1 MNNKNIFKYLIIIAI
16 VVLVI
21 VATVLIILNTKVKNP
36 NIQEDVGE
44 EDLPELEI
52 DESIEKIDQI
62 NTFSM
67 VEKIVNSNIDSN
79 TTFFATE
86 IYFQE
91 IDVVLAYRLYV
102 FGEIFDIGNQSY
114 QNVFFAIDF
123 DEESSNYK
131 ITQKKLDIEQSE
143 YEQIAKSGA
152 QKYLITDNYNGE
164 FLQED
169 ISDNLVVKRYFDYY
183 KMLMITN
190 PEKAYSLLDDEYKKI
205 KFENYNNFYTYI
217 NNKIAQI
224 KAMELF
230 GLNIHFPVTD
240 PTWIFFLVLIIIL
253 FAPMILGRLRI
264 PHIIG
269 MILAGV
275 LVGKYGFN
283 ILERDS
289 SFELFGKVG
298 LYYIMFL
305 AGLEMDM
312 DDFKKNKTK
321 GLVFGLFTFLIP
333 MALGIWSSMSL
344 LDYGLVTSILLA
356 SMYASHTLIA
366 YPIISRYGLS
376 RQRTVSITI
385 GGTAVTV
392 VLALMVLAVIGGMY
406 KGEDVGG
413 LFWAILLGKVLALFG
428 LIIFL
433 MPRISRWFFRTYED
447 AVMQFVFVLAMVFL
461 GGGLMELV
469 GMEGILGAFLAGLVL
484 NRFVPHVSPL
494 MNRLEFVGNALFIPY
509 FLIGVGMIIDVRCLF
524 TQGEALK
531 VAVVMTVVATFSKWL
546 AAWITQKIYGMQKV
560 ERSLIFGLSNAQ
572 AAATLAAVLIGHEII
587 MENGERLLNDDVL
600 NGTVV
605 MILFTCII
613 SSVAT
618 ERAARR
624 MVTQENLTGND
635 DKNNKEQERILI
647 PVANPD
653 TIEGLVGMALMMRH
667 PKQKEP
673 LVALSVINDNNASET
688 KELIGKRN
696 LERTAMVAAA
706 ADASV
711 KTVLRYDLNIAQGII
726 HTLKEYAVTDVVIGL
741 HRKTNLMDS
750 FFGTMTENL
759 LKGTHRQIMIAKL
772 LMPVN
777 TLRRIVVAVPEKA
790 EYEVG
795 FMKWV
800 VQLCRMGKLLGCRVH
815 FFATEDTLRHLRAVV
830 EKQEANTFTEFSVL
844 EEWDDLLLLTGQV
857 NFDHLFV
864 VVSARKGS
872 ISYQTSFERL
882 PSQVSK
888 YFADASLLI
897 IYPDQLGDPQEI
909 VSFSDPRGQSETRM
923 YDNVG
928 KWFYKWFKKGDERN

>member
-1 MNNKNIFKYLIIIAI
+1 
-16 VVLVI
+16 
-21 VATVLIILNTKVKNP
+21 
-36 NIQEDVGE
+36 
-44 EDLPELEI
+44 
-52 DESIEKIDQI
+52 
-62 NTFSM
+62 
-67 VEKIVNSNIDSN
+67 
-79 TTFFATE
+79 
-86 IYFQE
+86 
-91 IDVVLAYRLYV
+91 
-102 FGEIFDIGNQSY
+102 
-114 QNVFFAIDF
+114 
-123 DEESSNYK
+123 
-131 ITQKKLDIEQSE
+131 
-143 YEQIAKSGA
+143 
-152 QKYLITDNYNGE
+152 
-164 FLQED
+164 
-169 ISDNLVVKRYFDYY
+169 
-183 KMLMITN
+183 
-190 PEKAYSLLDDEYKKI
+190 
-205 KFENYNNFYTYI
+205 
-217 NNKIAQI
+217 
-224 KAMELF
+224 MELF
-230 GLNIHFPVTD
+230 DLNIHFPVTD

-275 LVGKYGFN
+275 AVGKYGFN

-312 DDFKKNKTK
+312 DDFKKNRTK
-321 GLVFGLFTFLIP
+321 GLVFGLITFLIP
-333 MALGIWSSMSL
+333 MGLGIWSSMSM
-344 LDYGLVTSILLA
+344 LDYGFLTAVLLA

-366 YPIISRYGLS
+366 YPVISRYGLS

-413 LFWAILLGKVLALFG
+413 MFWILLVAKVVLLFA

-433 MPRISRWFFRTYED
+433 MPRLSRWFFRKYED

-524 TQGEALK
+524 TEGEALK
-531 VAVVMTVVATFSKWL
+531 VAVVMTVVATLSKWL
-546 AAWITQKIYGMQKV
+546 AAWITQKIYGMKKV

-572 AAATLAAVLIGHEII
+572 AAATLAAVLIGHGII
-587 MENGERLLNDDVL
+587 MDNGERLLNDDVL

-618 ERAARR
+618 ERAARK
-624 MVTQENLTGND
+624 MVTQENLAE
-635 DKNNKEQERILI
+635 DKESGKEQERILI

-667 PKQKEP
+667 PKQKDP

-688 KELIGKRN
+688 KELLGKRN

-726 HTLKEYAVTDVVIGL
+726 HTQKEYSVTDIVIGL
-741 HRKTNLMDS
+741 HRKTSLMDT

-772 LMPVN
+772 LLPVN
-777 TLRRIVVAVPEKA
+777 TLRRIVVAVPDKA
-790 EYEVG
+790 EYEKG
-795 FMKWV
+795 FLKWV
-800 VQLCRMGKLLGCRVH
+800 TQLCRVGKQLGCRVH
-815 FFATEDTLRHLRAVV
+815 FFATEDTSKHLRAVT
-830 EKQEANTFTEFSVL
+830 KRQEADTYTEFSLL
-844 EEWDDLLLLTGQV
+844 EDWDDLLILTGQV

-864 VVSARKGS
+864 VVSSRKGS

-882 PSQVSK
+882 PSQVSR
-888 YFADASLLI
+888 YFANNSLLI
-897 IYPDQLGDPQEI
+897 VYPDQLGDDPQEI
-909 VSFSDPRGQSETRM
+909 LSFSDPRGQSETRV

-928 KWFYKWFKKGDERN
+928 KWVYKWFKKGDERN

>member
-1 MNNKNIFKYLIIIAI
+1 
-16 VVLVI
+16 
-21 VATVLIILNTKVKNP
+21 
-36 NIQEDVGE
+36 
-44 EDLPELEI
+44 
-52 DESIEKIDQI
+52 
-62 NTFSM
+62 
-67 VEKIVNSNIDSN
+67 
-79 TTFFATE
+79 
-86 IYFQE
+86 
-91 IDVVLAYRLYV
+91 
-102 FGEIFDIGNQSY
+102 
-114 QNVFFAIDF
+114 
-123 DEESSNYK
+123 
-131 ITQKKLDIEQSE
+131 
-143 YEQIAKSGA
+143 
-152 QKYLITDNYNGE
+152 
-164 FLQED
+164 
-169 ISDNLVVKRYFDYY
+169 
-183 KMLMITN
+183 
-190 PEKAYSLLDDEYKKI
+190 
-205 KFENYNNFYTYI
+205 
-217 NNKIAQI
+217 
-224 KAMELF
+224 MELF
-230 GLNIHFPVTD
+230 DLNIHFPVTD

-275 LVGKYGFN
+275 VVGKYGFN

-312 DDFKKNKTK
+312 DDFKKNRTK
-321 GLVFGLFTFLIP
+321 GLVFGMFTFLIP
-333 MALGIWSSMSL
+333 MGLGIWSSMSML
-344 LDYGLVTSILLA
+344 NYGFLTSVLLA

-413 LFWAILLGKVLALFG
+413 LFWVLLVAKVVLLFG

-447 AVMQFVFVLAMVFL
+447 AVMQFIFVLAMVFL

-524 TQGEALK
+524 TEGEALK

-546 AAWITQKIYGMQKV
+546 AAWITQKIYGMKKV
-560 ERSLIFGLSNAQ
+560 EGSLIFGLSNAQ
-572 AAATLAAVLIGHEII
+572 AAATLAAVLIGHGII

-613 SSVAT
+613 SSVVT
-618 ERAARR
+618 ERAARK
-624 MVTQENLTGND
+624 MVTQENLMEGSEG
-635 DKNNKEQERILI
+635 KEQERILI
-647 PVANPD
+647 PVANPE

-667 PKQKEP
+667 PKQKES
-673 LVALSVINDNNASET
+673 LVALSVINDNNTSET

-696 LERTAMVAAA
+696 LERTAMIAAA

-726 HTLKEYAVTDVVIGL
+726 HTQKEYAVTDIVIDL

-759 LKGTHRQIMIAKL
+759 LKGTNRQIMIAKL

-777 TLRRIVVAVPEKA
+777 TLRRIVVAVPDKA
-790 EYEVG
+790 EYEKG
-795 FMKWV
+795 FLKWMT
-800 VQLCRMGKLLGCRVH
+800 QLCRMGKQLGCRVH
-815 FFATEDTLRHLRAVV
+815 FFATEDTLKHLRALT
-830 EKQEANTFTEFSVL
+830 EKQEANTFTEFSLL

-857 NFDHLFV
+857 NYDHLFV
-864 VVSARKGS
+864 VVSSRKGS

-882 PSQVSK
+882 PSQISK
-888 YFADASLLI
+888 YFANNSLLI
-897 IYPDQLGDPQEI
+897 VYPDQLGDDPQEI
-909 VSFSDPRGQSETRM
+909 VSFSDPRGQSETRV

>member
-1 MNNKNIFKYLIIIAI
+1 
-16 VVLVI
+16 
-21 VATVLIILNTKVKNP
+21 
-36 NIQEDVGE
+36 
-44 EDLPELEI
+44 
-52 DESIEKIDQI
+52 
-62 NTFSM
+62 
-67 VEKIVNSNIDSN
+67 
-79 TTFFATE
+79 
-86 IYFQE
+86 
-91 IDVVLAYRLYV
+91 
-102 FGEIFDIGNQSY
+102 
-114 QNVFFAIDF
+114 
-123 DEESSNYK
+123 
-131 ITQKKLDIEQSE
+131 
-143 YEQIAKSGA
+143 
-152 QKYLITDNYNGE
+152 
-164 FLQED
+164 
-169 ISDNLVVKRYFDYY
+169 
-183 KMLMITN
+183 
-190 PEKAYSLLDDEYKKI
+190 
-205 KFENYNNFYTYI
+205 
-217 NNKIAQI
+217 
-224 KAMELF
+224 MELF
-230 GLNIHFPVTD
+230 DLNIHFPVTD

-275 LVGKYGFN
+275 VVGKYGFN

-312 DDFKKNKTK
+312 DDFKKNRTK
-321 GLVFGLFTFLIP
+321 GLVFGMFTFLIP
-333 MALGIWSSMSL
+333 MGLGIWSSMSML
-344 LDYGLVTSILLA
+344 GYGFLTSVLLA

-406 KGEDVGG
+406 KGEEVGG
-413 LFWAILLGKVLALFG
+413 LFWVLLVARVVLLFG

-433 MPRISRWFFRTYED
+433 MPRISRWFFRTYDD

-524 TQGEALK
+524 TEGEALK

-546 AAWITQKIYGMQKV
+546 AAWITQKIYGMNKV
-560 ERSLIFGLSNAQ
+560 EGSLIFGLSNAQ
-572 AAATLAAVLIGHEII
+572 AAATLAAVLIGHGII
-587 MENGERLLNDDVL
+587 MENGERLLSDDVL

-613 SSVAT
+613 SSVVT
-618 ERAARR
+618 ERAARK
-624 MVTQENLTGND
+624 MVTQENLTEGGEG
-635 DKNNKEQERILI
+635 KELERILI
-647 PVANPD
+647 PVANPE

-667 PKQKEP
+667 PRQKES
-673 LVALSVINDNNASET
+673 LVALSVINDNNTSET

-696 LERTAMVAAA
+696 LERTAMIAAA

-726 HTLKEYAVTDVVIGL
+726 HTQKEYAVTDVVIGL

-750 FFGTMTENL
+750 FFGNLTESL
-759 LKGTHRQIMIAKL
+759 LKGTNRQIMITKL

-777 TLRRIVVAVPEKA
+777 TLRRIVVAVPDKA
-790 EYEVG
+790 EYEMG
-795 FMKWV
+795 LLKWV
-800 VQLCRMGKLLGCRVH
+800 TQLCRMGKQLGCRVH
-815 FFATEDTLRHLRAVV
+815 FFATEDTLKHLRVV
-830 EKQEANTFTEFSVL
+830 TEKQEANTFTEISVL

-857 NFDHLFV
+857 SYDHLFV
-864 VVSARKGS
+864 VVSSRKGS

-882 PSQVSK
+882 PAQISK
-888 YFADASLLI
+888 YFANNSLLI
-897 IYPDQLGDPQEI
+897 VYPDQLGDDPQEI
-909 VSFSDPRGQSETRM
+909 VSFSDPRGQSETRV

>member
-1 MNNKNIFKYLIIIAI
+1 MKL
-16 VVLVI
+16 
-21 VATVLIILNTKVKNP
+21 
-36 NIQEDVGE
+36 
-44 EDLPELEI
+44 
-52 DESIEKIDQI
+52 
-62 NTFSM
+62 
-67 VEKIVNSNIDSN
+67 
-79 TTFFATE
+79 
-86 IYFQE
+86 
-91 IDVVLAYRLYV
+91 
-102 FGEIFDIGNQSY
+102 FD
-114 QNVFFAIDF
+114 
-123 DEESSNYK
+123 
-131 ITQKKLDIEQSE
+131 
-143 YEQIAKSGA
+143 
-152 QKYLITDNYNGE
+152 
-164 FLQED
+164 
-169 ISDNLVVKRYFDYY
+169 
-183 KMLMITN
+183 
-190 PEKAYSLLDDEYKKI
+190 
-205 KFENYNNFYTYI
+205 
-217 NNKIAQI
+217 
-224 KAMELF
+224 
-230 GLNIHFPVTD
+230 LNIHFPVTD

-275 LVGKYGFN
+275 VVGKYGFN

-312 DDFKKNKTK
+312 DDFKKNRTK
-321 GLVFGLFTFLIP
+321 GLVFGMFTFLIP
-333 MALGIWSSMSL
+333 MGLGIWSSMSML
-344 LDYGLVTSILLA
+344 NYGFLTSVLLA

-413 LFWAILLGKVLALFG
+413 LFWVLLVAKVVLLFG

-447 AVMQFVFVLAMVFL
+447 AVMQFIFVLAMVFL

-524 TQGEALK
+524 TEGEALK

-546 AAWITQKIYGMQKV
+546 AAWITQKIYGMKKV
-560 ERSLIFGLSNAQ
+560 EGSLIFGLSNAQ
-572 AAATLAAVLIGHEII
+572 AAATLAAVLIGHGII

-613 SSVAT
+613 SSVVT
-618 ERAARR
+618 ERAARK
-624 MVTQENLTGND
+624 MVTQENLMEGSEG
-635 DKNNKEQERILI
+635 KEQERILI
-647 PVANPD
+647 PVANLE

-667 PKQKEP
+667 PKQKES
-673 LVALSVINDNNASET
+673 LVALSVINDNNTSET

-696 LERTAMVAAA
+696 LERTAMIAAA

-726 HTLKEYAVTDVVIGL
+726 HTQKEYAVTDIVIGL

-759 LKGTHRQIMIAKL
+759 LKGTNRQIMIAKL

-777 TLRRIVVAVPEKA
+777 TLRRIVVAVPDKA
-790 EYEVG
+790 EYEKG
-795 FMKWV
+795 FLKWMT
-800 VQLCRMGKLLGCRVH
+800 QLCRMGKQLGCRVH
-815 FFATEDTLRHLRAVV
+815 FFATEDTLKHLRALT
-830 EKQEANTFTEFSVL
+830 EKQEANTFTEFSLL

-857 NFDHLFV
+857 NYDHLFV
-864 VVSARKGS
+864 VVSSRKGS

-882 PSQVSK
+882 PSQISK
-888 YFADASLLI
+888 YFANNSLLI
-897 IYPDQLGDPQEI
+897 VYPDQLGDDPQEI
-909 VSFSDPRGQSETRM
+909 VSFSDPRGQSETRV

>member
-1 MNNKNIFKYLIIIAI
+1 
-16 VVLVI
+16 
-21 VATVLIILNTKVKNP
+21 
-36 NIQEDVGE
+36 
-44 EDLPELEI
+44 
-52 DESIEKIDQI
+52 
-62 NTFSM
+62 
-67 VEKIVNSNIDSN
+67 
-79 TTFFATE
+79 
-86 IYFQE
+86 
-91 IDVVLAYRLYV
+91 
-102 FGEIFDIGNQSY
+102 
-114 QNVFFAIDF
+114 
-123 DEESSNYK
+123 
-131 ITQKKLDIEQSE
+131 
-143 YEQIAKSGA
+143 
-152 QKYLITDNYNGE
+152 
-164 FLQED
+164 
-169 ISDNLVVKRYFDYY
+169 
-183 KMLMITN
+183 
-190 PEKAYSLLDDEYKKI
+190 
-205 KFENYNNFYTYI
+205 
-217 NNKIAQI
+217 
-224 KAMELF
+224 MELF
-230 GLNIHFPVTD
+230 DLNIHFPVTD

-253 FAPMILGRLRI
+253 IAPMILGRLRI

-275 LVGKYGFN
+275 VVGKYGFN

-312 DDFKKNKTK
+312 DDFKKNRTK
-321 GLVFGLFTFLIP
+321 GLVFGMFTFLIP
-333 MALGIWSSMSL
+333 MGLGIWSSMSML
-344 LDYGLVTSILLA
+344 NYGFLTSVLLA

-406 KGEDVGG
+406 KGEDVSG
-413 LFWAILLGKVLALFG
+413 LFWVLLVAKVVLLFG

-447 AVMQFVFVLAMVFL
+447 AVMQFIFVLAMVFL

-524 TQGEALK
+524 TEGEALK

-546 AAWITQKIYGMQKV
+546 AAWITQKIYGMKKV
-560 ERSLIFGLSNAQ
+560 EGSLIFGLSNAQ
-572 AAATLAAVLIGHEII
+572 AAATLAAVLIGHGII

-613 SSVAT
+613 SSVVT
-618 ERAARR
+618 ERAARK
-624 MVTQENLTGND
+624 MVTQENLMEGSEG
-635 DKNNKEQERILI
+635 KEQERILI
-647 PVANPD
+647 PVANPE

-667 PKQKEP
+667 PKQKES
-673 LVALSVINDNNASET
+673 LVALSVINDNNTSET

-696 LERTAMVAAA
+696 LERTAMIAAA

-726 HTLKEYAVTDVVIGL
+726 HTQKEYAVTDIVIGL

-759 LKGTHRQIMIAKL
+759 LKGTNRQIMIAKL

-777 TLRRIVVAVPEKA
+777 TLRRIVVAVPDKA
-790 EYEVG
+790 EYEKG
-795 FMKWV
+795 FLKWMT
-800 VQLCRMGKLLGCRVH
+800 QLCRMGKQLGCRVH
-815 FFATEDTLRHLRAVV
+815 FFATEDTLKHLRALT
-830 EKQEANTFTEFSVL
+830 EKQEANTFTEFSLL

-857 NFDHLFV
+857 NYDHLFV
-864 VVSARKGS
+864 VVSSRKGS

-882 PSQVSK
+882 PSQISK
-888 YFADASLLI
+888 YFANNSLLI
-897 IYPDQLGDPQEI
+897 VYPDQLGDDPQEI
-909 VSFSDPRGQSETRM
+909 VLFSDPRG
-923 YDNVG
+923 
-928 KWFYKWFKKGDERN
+928 

>member
-1 MNNKNIFKYLIIIAI
+1 
-16 VVLVI
+16 
-21 VATVLIILNTKVKNP
+21 
-36 NIQEDVGE
+36 
-44 EDLPELEI
+44 
-52 DESIEKIDQI
+52 
-62 NTFSM
+62 
-67 VEKIVNSNIDSN
+67 
-79 TTFFATE
+79 
-86 IYFQE
+86 
-91 IDVVLAYRLYV
+91 
-102 FGEIFDIGNQSY
+102 
-114 QNVFFAIDF
+114 
-123 DEESSNYK
+123 
-131 ITQKKLDIEQSE
+131 
-143 YEQIAKSGA
+143 
-152 QKYLITDNYNGE
+152 
-164 FLQED
+164 
-169 ISDNLVVKRYFDYY
+169 
-183 KMLMITN
+183 
-190 PEKAYSLLDDEYKKI
+190 
-205 KFENYNNFYTYI
+205 
-217 NNKIAQI
+217 
-224 KAMELF
+224 MELF
-230 GLNIHFPVTD
+230 DLNIHFPVTD

-275 LVGKYGFN
+275 VVGKYGFN

-312 DDFKKNKTK
+312 DDFKKNRTK
-321 GLVFGLFTFLIP
+321 GLVFGMFTFLIP
-333 MALGIWSSMSL
+333 MGLGIWSSMSML
-344 LDYGLVTSILLA
+344 NYGFLTSVLLA

-413 LFWAILLGKVLALFG
+413 LFWVLLVAKVVLLFG

-447 AVMQFVFVLAMVFL
+447 AVMQFIFVLAMVFL

-524 TQGEALK
+524 TEGEALK

-546 AAWITQKIYGMQKV
+546 AAWITQKIYGMKKV
-560 ERSLIFGLSNAQ
+560 EGSLIFGLSNAQ
-572 AAATLAAVLIGHEII
+572 AAATLAAVLIGHGII

-613 SSVAT
+613 SSVVT
-618 ERAARR
+618 ERAARK
-624 MVTQENLTGND
+624 MVTQENLMEGSEG
-635 DKNNKEQERILI
+635 KEQERILI
-647 PVANPD
+647 PVANPE

-667 PKQKEP
+667 PKQKES
-673 LVALSVINDNNASET
+673 LVALSVINDNNTSET

-696 LERTAMVAAA
+696 LERTAMIAAA

-726 HTLKEYAVTDVVIGL
+726 HTQKEYAVTDIVIGL

-759 LKGTHRQIMIAKL
+759 LKGTNRQIMIAKL

-777 TLRRIVVAVPEKA
+777 TLRRIVVAVPDKA
-790 EYEVG
+790 EYEKG
-795 FMKWV
+795 FLKWMT
-800 VQLCRMGKLLGCRVH
+800 QLCRMGKQLGCRVH
-815 FFATEDTLRHLRAVV
+815 FFATEDTLKHLRALT
-830 EKQEANTFTEFSVL
+830 EKQEANTFTEFSLL

-857 NFDHLFV
+857 NYDHLFV
-864 VVSARKGS
+864 VVSSRKGS
-872 ISYQTSFERL
+872 ISYQPSFERL
-882 PSQVSK
+882 PSQISK
-888 YFADASLLI
+888 YFANNSLLI
-897 IYPDQLGDPQEI
+897 VYPDQLGDDPQEI
-909 VSFSDPRGQSETRM
+909 VSFSDPRGQSETRV

>member
-1 MNNKNIFKYLIIIAI
+1 
-16 VVLVI
+16 
-21 VATVLIILNTKVKNP
+21 
-36 NIQEDVGE
+36 
-44 EDLPELEI
+44 
-52 DESIEKIDQI
+52 
-62 NTFSM
+62 
-67 VEKIVNSNIDSN
+67 
-79 TTFFATE
+79 
-86 IYFQE
+86 
-91 IDVVLAYRLYV
+91 
-102 FGEIFDIGNQSY
+102 
-114 QNVFFAIDF
+114 
-123 DEESSNYK
+123 
-131 ITQKKLDIEQSE
+131 
-143 YEQIAKSGA
+143 
-152 QKYLITDNYNGE
+152 
-164 FLQED
+164 
-169 ISDNLVVKRYFDYY
+169 
-183 KMLMITN
+183 
-190 PEKAYSLLDDEYKKI
+190 
-205 KFENYNNFYTYI
+205 
-217 NNKIAQI
+217 
-224 KAMELF
+224 MELF
-230 GLNIHFPVTD
+230 DLNIHFPVTD

-275 LVGKYGFN
+275 VVGKYGFN

-312 DDFKKNKTK
+312 DDFKKNRTK
-321 GLVFGLFTFLIP
+321 GLVFGMFTFLIP
-333 MALGIWSSMSL
+333 MGLGIWSSMSML
-344 LDYGLVTSILLA
+344 NYGFLTSVLLA

-413 LFWAILLGKVLALFG
+413 LFWVLLVAKVVLLCG

-447 AVMQFVFVLAMVFL
+447 AVMQFIFVLAMVFL

-524 TQGEALK
+524 TEGEALK

-546 AAWITQKIYGMQKV
+546 AAWITQKIYGMKKV
-560 ERSLIFGLSNAQ
+560 EGSLIFGLSNAQ
-572 AAATLAAVLIGHEII
+572 AAATLAAVLIGHGII

-613 SSVAT
+613 SSVVT
-618 ERAARR
+618 ERAARK
-624 MVTQENLTGND
+624 MVTQENLMEGSEG
-635 DKNNKEQERILI
+635 KEQERILI
-647 PVANPD
+647 PVANPE

-667 PKQKEP
+667 PKQKES
-673 LVALSVINDNNASET
+673 LVALSVINDNNTSET

-696 LERTAMVAAA
+696 LERTAMIAAA

-726 HTLKEYAVTDVVIGL
+726 HTQKEYAVTDIVIGL

-759 LKGTHRQIMIAKL
+759 LKGTNRQIMIAKL

-777 TLRRIVVAVPEKA
+777 TLRRIVVAVPDKA
-790 EYEVG
+790 EYEKG
-795 FMKWV
+795 FLKWMT
-800 VQLCRMGKLLGCRVH
+800 QLCRMGKQLGCRVH
-815 FFATEDTLRHLRAVV
+815 FFATEDTLKHLRALT
-830 EKQEANTFTEFSVL
+830 EKQEANTFTEFSLL

-857 NFDHLFV
+857 NYDHLFV
-864 VVSARKGS
+864 VVSSRKGS

-882 PSQVSK
+882 PSQISK
-888 YFADASLLI
+888 YFANNSLLI
-897 IYPDQLGDPQEI
+897 VYPDQLGDDPQEI
-909 VSFSDPRGQSETRM
+909 VSFSDPRGQSETRV

>member
-1 MNNKNIFKYLIIIAI
+1 
-16 VVLVI
+16 
-21 VATVLIILNTKVKNP
+21 
-36 NIQEDVGE
+36 
-44 EDLPELEI
+44 
-52 DESIEKIDQI
+52 
-62 NTFSM
+62 
-67 VEKIVNSNIDSN
+67 
-79 TTFFATE
+79 
-86 IYFQE
+86 
-91 IDVVLAYRLYV
+91 
-102 FGEIFDIGNQSY
+102 
-114 QNVFFAIDF
+114 
-123 DEESSNYK
+123 
-131 ITQKKLDIEQSE
+131 
-143 YEQIAKSGA
+143 
-152 QKYLITDNYNGE
+152 
-164 FLQED
+164 
-169 ISDNLVVKRYFDYY
+169 
-183 KMLMITN
+183 
-190 PEKAYSLLDDEYKKI
+190 
-205 KFENYNNFYTYI
+205 
-217 NNKIAQI
+217 
-224 KAMELF
+224 MELF
-230 GLNIHFPVTD
+230 DLNIHFPVTD
-240 PTWIFFLVLIIIL
+240 PTWIFFLVLI
-253 FAPMILGRLRI
+253 MILGRLRI

-275 LVGKYGFN
+275 VVGKYGFN

-312 DDFKKNKTK
+312 DDFKKNRTK
-321 GLVFGLFTFLIP
+321 GLVFGMFTFLIP
-333 MALGIWSSMSL
+333 MGLGIWSSMSML
-344 LDYGLVTSILLA
+344 NYGFLTSVLLA

-406 KGEDVGG
+406 KGEDLGG
-413 LFWAILLGKVLALFG
+413 LLVAKVVLLFG

-447 AVMQFVFVLAMVFL
+447 AVMQFIFVLAMVFL

-524 TQGEALK
+524 TEGEALK

-546 AAWITQKIYGMQKV
+546 AAWITQKIYGMKKV
-560 ERSLIFGLSNAQ
+560 EGSLIFGLSNAQ
-572 AAATLAAVLIGHEII
+572 AAATLAAVLIGHGII

-613 SSVAT
+613 SSVVT
-618 ERAARR
+618 ERAARK
-624 MVTQENLTGND
+624 MVTQENLMEGSEG
-635 DKNNKEQERILI
+635 KEQERILI
-647 PVANPD
+647 PVANPE

-667 PKQKEP
+667 PKQKES
-673 LVALSVINDNNASET
+673 LVALSVINDNNTSET

-696 LERTAMVAAA
+696 LERTAMIAAA

-726 HTLKEYAVTDVVIGL
+726 HTQKEYAVTDIVIGL

-759 LKGTHRQIMIAKL
+759 LKGTNRQIMIAKL

-777 TLRRIVVAVPEKA
+777 TLRRIVVAVPDKA
-790 EYEVG
+790 EYEKG
-795 FMKWV
+795 FLKWMT
-800 VQLCRMGKLLGCRVH
+800 QLCRMGKQLGCRVH
-815 FFATEDTLRHLRAVV
+815 FFATEDTLKHLRALT
-830 EKQEANTFTEFSVL
+830 EKQEANTFTEFSLL

-857 NFDHLFV
+857 NYDHLFV
-864 VVSARKGS
+864 VVSSRKGS

-882 PSQVSK
+882 PSQISK
-888 YFADASLLI
+888 YFANNSLLI
-897 IYPDQLGDPQEI
+897 VYPDQLGDDPQEI
-909 VSFSDPRGQSETRM
+909 VSFSDPRGQSETRV

>member
-1 MNNKNIFKYLIIIAI
+1 
-16 VVLVI
+16 
-21 VATVLIILNTKVKNP
+21 
-36 NIQEDVGE
+36 
-44 EDLPELEI
+44 
-52 DESIEKIDQI
+52 
-62 NTFSM
+62 
-67 VEKIVNSNIDSN
+67 
-79 TTFFATE
+79 
-86 IYFQE
+86 
-91 IDVVLAYRLYV
+91 
-102 FGEIFDIGNQSY
+102 
-114 QNVFFAIDF
+114 
-123 DEESSNYK
+123 
-131 ITQKKLDIEQSE
+131 
-143 YEQIAKSGA
+143 
-152 QKYLITDNYNGE
+152 
-164 FLQED
+164 
-169 ISDNLVVKRYFDYY
+169 
-183 KMLMITN
+183 
-190 PEKAYSLLDDEYKKI
+190 
-205 KFENYNNFYTYI
+205 
-217 NNKIAQI
+217 
-224 KAMELF
+224 MELF
-230 GLNIHFPVTD
+230 DLNIHFPVTD

-275 LVGKYGFN
+275 VVGKYGFN

-312 DDFKKNKTK
+312 DDFKKNRTK
-321 GLVFGLFTFLIP
+321 GLVFGMFTFLIP
-333 MALGIWSSMSL
+333 MGLGIWSSMSML
-344 LDYGLVTSILLA
+344 NYGFLTSVLLA

-413 LFWAILLGKVLALFG
+413 LFWVLLVAKVVLLFG

-433 MPRISRWFFRTYED
+433 MPRISRWFFRIYED
-447 AVMQFVFVLAMVFL
+447 AVMQFIFVLAMVFL

-524 TQGEALK
+524 TEGEALK

-546 AAWITQKIYGMQKV
+546 AAWITQKIYGMKKV
-560 ERSLIFGLSNAQ
+560 EGSLIFGLSNAQ
-572 AAATLAAVLIGHEII
+572 AAATLAAVLIGHGII

-613 SSVAT
+613 SSVVT
-618 ERAARR
+618 ERAARK
-624 MVTQENLTGND
+624 MVTQENLMEGSEG
-635 DKNNKEQERILI
+635 KEQERILI
-647 PVANPD
+647 PVANPE

-667 PKQKEP
+667 PKQKES
-673 LVALSVINDNNASET
+673 LVALSVINDNNTSET

-696 LERTAMVAAA
+696 LERTAMIAAA

-726 HTLKEYAVTDVVIGL
+726 HTQKEYAVTDIVIGL

-759 LKGTHRQIMIAKL
+759 LKGTNRQIMIAKL

-777 TLRRIVVAVPEKA
+777 TLRRIVVAVPDKA
-790 EYEVG
+790 EYEKG
-795 FMKWV
+795 FLKWMT
-800 VQLCRMGKLLGCRVH
+800 QLCRMGKQLGCRVH
-815 FFATEDTLRHLRAVV
+815 FFATEDTLKHLRALT
-830 EKQEANTFTEFSVL
+830 EKQEANTFTEFSLL

-857 NFDHLFV
+857 NYDHLFV
-864 VVSARKGS
+864 VVSSRKGS

-882 PSQVSK
+882 PSQISK
-888 YFADASLLI
+888 YFANNSLLI
-897 IYPDQLGDPQEI
+897 VYPDQLGDDPQEI
-909 VSFSDPRGQSETRM
+909 VSFSDPRGQSETRV

>member
-1 MNNKNIFKYLIIIAI
+1 
-16 VVLVI
+16 
-21 VATVLIILNTKVKNP
+21 
-36 NIQEDVGE
+36 
-44 EDLPELEI
+44 
-52 DESIEKIDQI
+52 
-62 NTFSM
+62 
-67 VEKIVNSNIDSN
+67 
-79 TTFFATE
+79 
-86 IYFQE
+86 
-91 IDVVLAYRLYV
+91 
-102 FGEIFDIGNQSY
+102 
-114 QNVFFAIDF
+114 
-123 DEESSNYK
+123 
-131 ITQKKLDIEQSE
+131 
-143 YEQIAKSGA
+143 
-152 QKYLITDNYNGE
+152 
-164 FLQED
+164 
-169 ISDNLVVKRYFDYY
+169 
-183 KMLMITN
+183 
-190 PEKAYSLLDDEYKKI
+190 
-205 KFENYNNFYTYI
+205 
-217 NNKIAQI
+217 
-224 KAMELF
+224 MELF
-230 GLNIHFPVTD
+230 DLNIHFPVTD

-275 LVGKYGFN
+275 VVGKYGFN

-312 DDFKKNKTK
+312 DDFKKNRTK
-321 GLVFGLFTFLIP
+321 GLVFGMFTFLIP
-333 MALGIWSSMSL
+333 MGLGIWSSMSML
-344 LDYGLVTSILLA
+344 NYGFLTSVLLA

-413 LFWAILLGKVLALFG
+413 LFWVLLVAKVVLLFG

-447 AVMQFVFVLAMVFL
+447 AVMQFIFVLAMVFL

-524 TQGEALK
+524 TEGEALK

-546 AAWITQKIYGMQKV
+546 AAWITQKIYGMKKV
-560 ERSLIFGLSNAQ
+560 EGSLIFGLSNAQ
-572 AAATLAAVLIGHEII
+572 AAATLAAVLIGHGII

-613 SSVAT
+613 SSVVT
-618 ERAARR
+618 ERAARK
-624 MVTQENLTGND
+624 MVTQENLMEGSEG
-635 DKNNKEQERILI
+635 KEQERILI
-647 PVANPD
+647 PVANPE
-653 TIEGLVGMALMMRH
+653 TIEGLVGSALMMRH
-667 PKQKEP
+667 PKQKES
-673 LVALSVINDNNASET
+673 LVALSVINDNNTSET

-696 LERTAMVAAA
+696 LERTAMIAAA

-726 HTLKEYAVTDVVIGL
+726 HTQKEYAVTDIVIGL

-759 LKGTHRQIMIAKL
+759 LKGTNRQIMIAKL

-777 TLRRIVVAVPEKA
+777 TLRRIVVAVPDKA
-790 EYEVG
+790 EYEKG
-795 FMKWV
+795 FLKWMT
-800 VQLCRMGKLLGCRVH
+800 QLCRMGKQLGCRVH
-815 FFATEDTLRHLRAVV
+815 FFATEDTLKHLRALT
-830 EKQEANTFTEFSVL
+830 EKQEANTFTEFSLL

-857 NFDHLFV
+857 NYDHLFV
-864 VVSARKGS
+864 VVSSRKGS

-882 PSQVSK
+882 PSQISK
-888 YFADASLLI
+888 YFANNSLLI
-897 IYPDQLGDPQEI
+897 VYPDQLGDDPQEI
-909 VSFSDPRGQSETRM
+909 VSFSDPRGQSETRV

>member
-1 MNNKNIFKYLIIIAI
+1 
-16 VVLVI
+16 
-21 VATVLIILNTKVKNP
+21 
-36 NIQEDVGE
+36 
-44 EDLPELEI
+44 
-52 DESIEKIDQI
+52 
-62 NTFSM
+62 
-67 VEKIVNSNIDSN
+67 
-79 TTFFATE
+79 
-86 IYFQE
+86 
-91 IDVVLAYRLYV
+91 
-102 FGEIFDIGNQSY
+102 
-114 QNVFFAIDF
+114 
-123 DEESSNYK
+123 
-131 ITQKKLDIEQSE
+131 
-143 YEQIAKSGA
+143 
-152 QKYLITDNYNGE
+152 
-164 FLQED
+164 
-169 ISDNLVVKRYFDYY
+169 
-183 KMLMITN
+183 
-190 PEKAYSLLDDEYKKI
+190 
-205 KFENYNNFYTYI
+205 
-217 NNKIAQI
+217 
-224 KAMELF
+224 MELF
-230 GLNIHFPVTD
+230 DLNIHFPVTD

-275 LVGKYGFN
+275 VVGKYGFN

-312 DDFKKNKTK
+312 DDFKKNRTK
-321 GLVFGLFTFLIP
+321 GLIFGMFTFLIP
-333 MALGIWSSMSL
+333 MGLGIWSSMSM
-344 LDYGLVTSILLA
+344 LDYGFLTSVLLA

-413 LFWAILLGKVLALFG
+413 LFWVLLVAKVVLLFG

-447 AVMQFVFVLAMVFL
+447 AVMQFIFVLAMVFL

-524 TQGEALK
+524 TEGEALK

-546 AAWITQKIYGMQKV
+546 AAWITQKIYGMKKV
-560 ERSLIFGLSNAQ
+560 EGSLIFGLSNAQ
-572 AAATLAAVLIGHEII
+572 AAATLAAVLIGHGII

-613 SSVAT
+613 SSVVT
-618 ERAARR
+618 ERPARK
-624 MVTQENLTGND
+624 MVTQENLMEGSEG
-635 DKNNKEQERILI
+635 KEQERILI
-647 PVANPD
+647 PVANPE

-667 PKQKEP
+667 PKQKES
-673 LVALSVINDNNASET
+673 LVALSVINDNNTSET

-696 LERTAMVAAA
+696 LERTAMIAAA

-726 HTLKEYAVTDVVIGL
+726 HTQKEYAVTDIVIGL

-759 LKGTHRQIMIAKL
+759 LKGTNRQIMIAKL

-777 TLRRIVVAVPEKA
+777 TLRRIVVAVPDKA
-790 EYEVG
+790 EYEKG
-795 FMKWV
+795 FLKWMT
-800 VQLCRMGKLLGCRVH
+800 QLCRMGKQLGCRVH
-815 FFATEDTLRHLRAVV
+815 FFATEDTLKHLRALT
-830 EKQEANTFTEFSVL
+830 EKQEANTFTEFSLL

-857 NFDHLFV
+857 NYDHLFV
-864 VVSARKGS
+864 VVSSRKGS

-882 PSQVSK
+882 PSQISK
-888 YFADASLLI
+888 YFANNSLLI
-897 IYPDQLGDPQEI
+897 VYPDQLGDDPQEI
-909 VSFSDPRGQSETRM
+909 VSFSDPRGQSETRV

>member
-1 MNNKNIFKYLIIIAI
+1 
-16 VVLVI
+16 
-21 VATVLIILNTKVKNP
+21 
-36 NIQEDVGE
+36 
-44 EDLPELEI
+44 
-52 DESIEKIDQI
+52 
-62 NTFSM
+62 
-67 VEKIVNSNIDSN
+67 
-79 TTFFATE
+79 
-86 IYFQE
+86 
-91 IDVVLAYRLYV
+91 
-102 FGEIFDIGNQSY
+102 
-114 QNVFFAIDF
+114 
-123 DEESSNYK
+123 
-131 ITQKKLDIEQSE
+131 
-143 YEQIAKSGA
+143 
-152 QKYLITDNYNGE
+152 
-164 FLQED
+164 
-169 ISDNLVVKRYFDYY
+169 
-183 KMLMITN
+183 
-190 PEKAYSLLDDEYKKI
+190 
-205 KFENYNNFYTYI
+205 
-217 NNKIAQI
+217 
-224 KAMELF
+224 MELF
-230 GLNIHFPVTD
+230 DLNIHFPVTD

-275 LVGKYGFN
+275 VVGKYGFN

-312 DDFKKNKTK
+312 DDFKKNRTK
-321 GLVFGLFTFLIP
+321 GLIFGMFTFLIP
-333 MALGIWSSMSL
+333 MGLGIWSSMSM
-344 LDYGLVTSILLA
+344 LDYGFLTSVLLA

-413 LFWAILLGKVLALFG
+413 LFWVLLVAKVVLLFG

-447 AVMQFVFVLAMVFL
+447 AVMQFIFVLAMVFL

-524 TQGEALK
+524 TEGEALK

-546 AAWITQKIYGMQKV
+546 AAWITQKIYGMKKV
-560 ERSLIFGLSNAQ
+560 EGSLIFGLSNAQ
-572 AAATLAAVLIGHEII
+572 AAATLAAVLIGHGII

-613 SSVAT
+613 SSVVT
-618 ERAARR
+618 ERAARK
-624 MVTQENLTGND
+624 MVTQENLMEGSEG
-635 DKNNKEQERILI
+635 KEQERILI
-647 PVANPD
+647 PVANPE

-667 PKQKEP
+667 PKQKES
-673 LVALSVINDNNASET
+673 LVALSVINDNNTSET

-696 LERTAMVAAA
+696 LERTAMIAAA

-726 HTLKEYAVTDVVIGL
+726 HTQKEYAVTDIVIGL
-741 HRKTNLMDS
+741 HRKTNLTDS

-759 LKGTHRQIMIAKL
+759 LKGTNRQIMIAKL

-777 TLRRIVVAVPEKA
+777 TLRRIVVAVPDKA
-790 EYEVG
+790 EYEKG
-795 FMKWV
+795 FLKWMT
-800 VQLCRMGKLLGCRVH
+800 QLCRMGKQLGCRVH
-815 FFATEDTLRHLRAVV
+815 FFATEDTLKHLRALT
-830 EKQEANTFTEFSVL
+830 EKQEANTFTEFSLL

-857 NFDHLFV
+857 NYDHLFV
-864 VVSARKGS
+864 VVSSRKGS

-882 PSQVSK
+882 PSQISK
-888 YFADASLLI
+888 YFANNSLLI
-897 IYPDQLGDPQEI
+897 VYPDQLGDDPQEI
-909 VSFSDPRGQSETRM
+909 VSFSDPRGQSETRV

>member
-1 MNNKNIFKYLIIIAI
+1 
-16 VVLVI
+16 
-21 VATVLIILNTKVKNP
+21 
-36 NIQEDVGE
+36 
-44 EDLPELEI
+44 
-52 DESIEKIDQI
+52 
-62 NTFSM
+62 
-67 VEKIVNSNIDSN
+67 
-79 TTFFATE
+79 
-86 IYFQE
+86 
-91 IDVVLAYRLYV
+91 
-102 FGEIFDIGNQSY
+102 
-114 QNVFFAIDF
+114 
-123 DEESSNYK
+123 
-131 ITQKKLDIEQSE
+131 
-143 YEQIAKSGA
+143 
-152 QKYLITDNYNGE
+152 
-164 FLQED
+164 
-169 ISDNLVVKRYFDYY
+169 
-183 KMLMITN
+183 
-190 PEKAYSLLDDEYKKI
+190 
-205 KFENYNNFYTYI
+205 
-217 NNKIAQI
+217 
-224 KAMELF
+224 MELF
-230 GLNIHFPVTD
+230 DLNIHFPVTD
-240 PTWIFFLVLIIIL
+240 PTWIFFLVLLIIL

-275 LVGKYGFN
+275 VVGKYGFN

-312 DDFKKNKTK
+312 DDFKKNRTK
-321 GLVFGLFTFLIP
+321 SLVFGLFTFLIP
-333 MALGIWSSMSL
+333 MGLGIWSSMSM
-344 LDYGLVTSILLA
+344 LDYGFLTSVLLA

-376 RQRTVSITI
+376 RQRTISITI
-385 GGTAVTV
+385 GGTAITV
-392 VLALMVLAVIGGMY
+392 VLALMVLAVIGGLY
-406 KGEDVGG
+406 KGEDIGG
-413 LFWAILLGKVLALFG
+413 LFWVLLVAKVVLLFG
-428 LIIFL
+428 LIIFF
-433 MPRISRWFFRTYED
+433 MPRISRWFFRKYED
-447 AVMQFVFVLAMVFL
+447 AVMQFIFVLAMVFL

-524 TQGEALK
+524 TEGEALK
-531 VAVVMTVVATFSKWL
+531 VAAVMTVVATFSKWL
-546 AAWITQKIYGMQKV
+546 AAWITQRIYGMKKV

-572 AAATLAAVLIGHEII
+572 AAATLAAVLIGHGII

-613 SSVAT
+613 SSVVT
-618 ERAARR
+618 ERAARK
-624 MVTQENLTGND
+624 MVTQEKLIEGND
-635 DKNNKEQERILI
+635 AKEQERILI

-653 TIEGLVGMALMMRH
+653 TIEGLIGMALMMRH
-667 PKQKEP
+667 PKEKES
-673 LVALSVINDNNASET
+673 LVALSVINDNNTSET

-696 LERTAMVAAA
+696 LERTAMIAAA

-726 HTLKEYAVTDVVIGL
+726 HTQKEYAVTDVVIGL

-759 LKGTHRQIMIAKL
+759 LKGTNRQIMIAKL

-777 TLRRIVVAVPEKA
+777 TLRRIVVAVPDKA
-790 EYEVG
+790 EYEMG
-795 FMKWV
+795 FLKWMT
-800 VQLCRMGKLLGCRVH
+800 QLCRMGKQLGCRVH
-815 FFATEDTLRHLRAVV
+815 FFATEGTLKHLRAVT
-830 EKQEANTFTEFSVL
+830 EKQEANTFTEFSLL

-857 NFDHLFV
+857 NYDHLFV
-864 VVSARKGS
+864 VVSSRKGS

-882 PSQVSK
+882 PSQISK
-888 YFADASLLI
+888 YFANSSLLI
-897 IYPDQLGDPQEI
+897 VYPDQLGDDPQEI
-909 VSFSDPRGQSETRM
+909 VSFSDPRGQSEIRV

>member
-1 MNNKNIFKYLIIIAI
+1 MKL
-16 VVLVI
+16 
-21 VATVLIILNTKVKNP
+21 
-36 NIQEDVGE
+36 
-44 EDLPELEI
+44 
-52 DESIEKIDQI
+52 
-62 NTFSM
+62 
-67 VEKIVNSNIDSN
+67 
-79 TTFFATE
+79 
-86 IYFQE
+86 
-91 IDVVLAYRLYV
+91 
-102 FGEIFDIGNQSY
+102 FD
-114 QNVFFAIDF
+114 
-123 DEESSNYK
+123 
-131 ITQKKLDIEQSE
+131 
-143 YEQIAKSGA
+143 
-152 QKYLITDNYNGE
+152 
-164 FLQED
+164 
-169 ISDNLVVKRYFDYY
+169 
-183 KMLMITN
+183 
-190 PEKAYSLLDDEYKKI
+190 
-205 KFENYNNFYTYI
+205 
-217 NNKIAQI
+217 
-224 KAMELF
+224 
-230 GLNIHFPVTD
+230 LNIHFPVTD

-275 LVGKYGFN
+275 VVGKYGFN

-312 DDFKKNKTK
+312 DDFKKNRTK
-321 GLVFGLFTFLIP
+321 GLVFGMFTFLIP
-333 MALGIWSSMSL
+333 MGLGIWSSMSML
-344 LDYGLVTSILLA
+344 NYGFLTSVLLA

-413 LFWAILLGKVLALFG
+413 LFWVLLVAKVVLLFG

-447 AVMQFVFVLAMVFL
+447 AVMQFIFVLAMVFL

-524 TQGEALK
+524 TEGEALK

-546 AAWITQKIYGMQKV
+546 AAWITQKIYGMKKV
-560 ERSLIFGLSNAQ
+560 EGSLIFGLSNAQ
-572 AAATLAAVLIGHEII
+572 AAATLAAVLIGHGII

-613 SSVAT
+613 SSVVT
-618 ERAARR
+618 ERAARK
-624 MVTQENLTGND
+624 MVTQENLMEGSEG
-635 DKNNKEQERILI
+635 KEQERILI
-647 PVANPD
+647 PVANPE

-667 PKQKEP
+667 PKQKES
-673 LVALSVINDNNASET
+673 LVALSVINDNNTSET

-696 LERTAMVAAA
+696 LERTAMIAAA

-726 HTLKEYAVTDVVIGL
+726 HTQKEYAVTDIVIGL

-759 LKGTHRQIMIAKL
+759 LKGTNRQIMIAKL

-777 TLRRIVVAVPEKA
+777 TLRRIVVAVPDKA
-790 EYEVG
+790 EYEKG
-795 FMKWV
+795 FLKWMT
-800 VQLCRMGKLLGCRVH
+800 QLCRMGKQLGCRVH
-815 FFATEDTLRHLRAVV
+815 FFATEDTLKHLRALT
-830 EKQEANTFTEFSVL
+830 EKQEANTFTEFSLL
-844 EEWDDLLLLTGQV
+844 EELDDLLLLTGQV
-857 NFDHLFV
+857 NYDHLFV
-864 VVSARKGS
+864 VVSSRKGS

-882 PSQVSK
+882 PSQISK
-888 YFADASLLI
+888 YFANNSLLI
-897 IYPDQLGDPQEI
+897 VYPDQLGDDPQEI
-909 VSFSDPRGQSETRM
+909 VSFSDPRGQSETRV

>member
-1 MNNKNIFKYLIIIAI
+1 
-16 VVLVI
+16 
-21 VATVLIILNTKVKNP
+21 
-36 NIQEDVGE
+36 
-44 EDLPELEI
+44 
-52 DESIEKIDQI
+52 
-62 NTFSM
+62 
-67 VEKIVNSNIDSN
+67 
-79 TTFFATE
+79 
-86 IYFQE
+86 
-91 IDVVLAYRLYV
+91 
-102 FGEIFDIGNQSY
+102 
-114 QNVFFAIDF
+114 
-123 DEESSNYK
+123 
-131 ITQKKLDIEQSE
+131 
-143 YEQIAKSGA
+143 
-152 QKYLITDNYNGE
+152 
-164 FLQED
+164 
-169 ISDNLVVKRYFDYY
+169 
-183 KMLMITN
+183 
-190 PEKAYSLLDDEYKKI
+190 
-205 KFENYNNFYTYI
+205 
-217 NNKIAQI
+217 
-224 KAMELF
+224 MELF
-230 GLNIHFPVTD
+230 DLNIHFPVTD

-275 LVGKYGFN
+275 VVGKYGFN

-298 LYYIMFL
+298 LYYIMFW

-312 DDFKKNKTK
+312 DDFKKNRTK
-321 GLVFGLFTFLIP
+321 GLIFGMFTFLIP
-333 MALGIWSSMSL
+333 MGLGIWSSMSM
-344 LDYGLVTSILLA
+344 LDYGFLTSVLLA

-413 LFWAILLGKVLALFG
+413 LFWVLLVAKVVLLFG

-447 AVMQFVFVLAMVFL
+447 AVMQFIFVLAMVFL

-524 TQGEALK
+524 TEGEALK

-546 AAWITQKIYGMQKV
+546 AAWITQKIYGMKKV
-560 ERSLIFGLSNAQ
+560 EGSLIFGLSNAQ
-572 AAATLAAVLIGHEII
+572 AAATLAAVLIGHGII

-613 SSVAT
+613 SSVVT
-618 ERAARR
+618 ERAARK
-624 MVTQENLTGND
+624 MVTQENLMEGSEG
-635 DKNNKEQERILI
+635 KEQERILI
-647 PVANPD
+647 PVANPE

-667 PKQKEP
+667 PKQKES
-673 LVALSVINDNNASET
+673 LVALSVINDNNTSET

-696 LERTAMVAAA
+696 LERTAMIAAA

-726 HTLKEYAVTDVVIGL
+726 HTQKEYAVTDIVIGL

-759 LKGTHRQIMIAKL
+759 LKGTNRQIMIAKL

-777 TLRRIVVAVPEKA
+777 TLRRIVVAVPDKA
-790 EYEVG
+790 EYEKG
-795 FMKWV
+795 FLKWMT
-800 VQLCRMGKLLGCRVH
+800 QLCRMGKQLGCRVH
-815 FFATEDTLRHLRAVV
+815 FFATEDTLKHLRALT
-830 EKQEANTFTEFSVL
+830 EKQEANTFTEFSLL

-857 NFDHLFV
+857 NYDHLFV
-864 VVSARKGS
+864 VVSSRKGS

-882 PSQVSK
+882 PSQISK
-888 YFADASLLI
+888 YFANNSLLI
-897 IYPDQLGDPQEI
+897 VYPDQLGDDPQEI
-909 VSFSDPRGQSETRM
+909 VSFSDPRGQSETRV

>member
-1 MNNKNIFKYLIIIAI
+1 
-16 VVLVI
+16 
-21 VATVLIILNTKVKNP
+21 
-36 NIQEDVGE
+36 
-44 EDLPELEI
+44 
-52 DESIEKIDQI
+52 
-62 NTFSM
+62 
-67 VEKIVNSNIDSN
+67 
-79 TTFFATE
+79 
-86 IYFQE
+86 
-91 IDVVLAYRLYV
+91 
-102 FGEIFDIGNQSY
+102 
-114 QNVFFAIDF
+114 
-123 DEESSNYK
+123 
-131 ITQKKLDIEQSE
+131 
-143 YEQIAKSGA
+143 
-152 QKYLITDNYNGE
+152 
-164 FLQED
+164 
-169 ISDNLVVKRYFDYY
+169 
-183 KMLMITN
+183 
-190 PEKAYSLLDDEYKKI
+190 
-205 KFENYNNFYTYI
+205 
-217 NNKIAQI
+217 
-224 KAMELF
+224 MELF
-230 GLNIHFPVTD
+230 DLNMHLPVTD

-275 LVGKYGFN
+275 VVGKYGFN

-312 DDFKKNKTK
+312 DDFKKNRTK

-333 MALGIWSSMSL
+333 MGLGIWSSMSML
-344 LDYGLVTSILLA
+344 HYGFLTSVLLA

-392 VLALMVLAVIGGMY
+392 VLALMVLAVVGGMY
-406 KGEDVGG
+406 KGGGVNG
-413 LFWAILLGKVLALFG
+413 LFWVLLVAKVLLLFG
-428 LIIFL
+428 LIIFF
-433 MPRISRWFFRTYED
+433 MPRISRWFFRKYED

-494 MNRLEFVGNALFIPY
+494 MNRIEFVGNALFIPY

-524 TQGEALK
+524 TEGEALK
-531 VAVVMTVVATFSKWL
+531 VAVVMTVVATLSKWL
-546 AAWITQKIYGMQKV
+546 AAWITQKIYGMKKV
-560 ERSLIFGLSNAQ
+560 ERSLMFGLSNAQ
-572 AAATLAAVLIGHEII
+572 AAATLAAVLIGHGII
-587 MENGERLLNDDVL
+587 MTNGERLLNDDVL

-618 ERAARR
+618 ERAARK
-624 MVTQENLTGND
+624 MVTQENLVEENEAG
-635 DKNNKEQERILI
+635 KGKEPERILI

-653 TIEGLVGMALMMRH
+653 TIEGLIGMALMMKH

-696 LERTAMVAAA
+696 LERTAMVAAS

-726 HTLKEYAVTDVVIGL
+726 HTQKEYSVTDIVIGL

-777 TLRRIVVAVPEKA
+777 TLRRIVVAVPDKA
-790 EYEVG
+790 EYEKG
-795 FMKWV
+795 FLKWV
-800 VQLCRMGKLLGCRVH
+800 TQLCRVGKQLGCRVH
-815 FFATEDTLRHLRAVV
+815 FFATEDTSKHLRAVT
-830 EKQEANTFTEFSVL
+830 ERQEANTYTEFSLL

-864 VVSARKGS
+864 VVSSRKGS

-882 PSQVSK
+882 PAQISR
-888 YFADASLLI
+888 YFANTSLLI
-897 IYPDQLGDPQEI
+897 VYPDQLGDDPQEI
-909 VSFSDPRGQSETRM
+909 LSFSDPRGQSETRI

-928 KWFYKWFKKGDERN
+928 KWVYKWFKKGDERN

>member
-1 MNNKNIFKYLIIIAI
+1 
-16 VVLVI
+16 
-21 VATVLIILNTKVKNP
+21 
-36 NIQEDVGE
+36 
-44 EDLPELEI
+44 
-52 DESIEKIDQI
+52 
-62 NTFSM
+62 
-67 VEKIVNSNIDSN
+67 
-79 TTFFATE
+79 
-86 IYFQE
+86 
-91 IDVVLAYRLYV
+91 
-102 FGEIFDIGNQSY
+102 
-114 QNVFFAIDF
+114 
-123 DEESSNYK
+123 
-131 ITQKKLDIEQSE
+131 
-143 YEQIAKSGA
+143 
-152 QKYLITDNYNGE
+152 
-164 FLQED
+164 
-169 ISDNLVVKRYFDYY
+169 
-183 KMLMITN
+183 
-190 PEKAYSLLDDEYKKI
+190 
-205 KFENYNNFYTYI
+205 
-217 NNKIAQI
+217 
-224 KAMELF
+224 MELF
-230 GLNIHFPVTD
+230 DLNIHFPVTD

-275 LVGKYGFN
+275 VVGKYGFN

-312 DDFKKNKTK
+312 DDFKKNRTK
-321 GLVFGLFTFLIP
+321 GLVFGMFTFLIP
-333 MALGIWSSMSL
+333 MGLGIWSSMSML
-344 LDYGLVTSILLA
+344 NYGFLTSVLLA

-413 LFWAILLGKVLALFG
+413 LFWVPLVAKVVLLFG

-447 AVMQFVFVLAMVFL
+447 AVMQFIFVLAMVFL

-524 TQGEALK
+524 TEGEALK

-546 AAWITQKIYGMQKV
+546 AAWITQKIYGMKKV
-560 ERSLIFGLSNAQ
+560 EGSLIFGLSNAQ
-572 AAATLAAVLIGHEII
+572 AAATLAAVLIGHGII

-613 SSVAT
+613 SSVVT
-618 ERAARR
+618 ERAARK
-624 MVTQENLTGND
+624 MVTQENLMEGSEG
-635 DKNNKEQERILI
+635 KEQERILI
-647 PVANPD
+647 PVANPE

-667 PKQKEP
+667 PKQKES
-673 LVALSVINDNNASET
+673 LVALSVINDNNTSET

-696 LERTAMVAAA
+696 LERTAMIAAA

-726 HTLKEYAVTDVVIGL
+726 HTQKEYAVTDIVIGL

-759 LKGTHRQIMIAKL
+759 LKGTNRQIMIAKL

-777 TLRRIVVAVPEKA
+777 TLRRIVVAVPDKA
-790 EYEVG
+790 EYEKG
-795 FMKWV
+795 FLKWMT
-800 VQLCRMGKLLGCRVH
+800 QLCRMGKQLGCRVH
-815 FFATEDTLRHLRAVV
+815 FFATEDTLKHLRALT
-830 EKQEANTFTEFSVL
+830 EKQEANTFTEFSLL

-857 NFDHLFV
+857 NYDHLFV
-864 VVSARKGS
+864 VVSSRKGS

-882 PSQVSK
+882 PSQISK
-888 YFADASLLI
+888 YFANNSLLI
-897 IYPDQLGDPQEI
+897 VYPDQLGDDPQEI
-909 VSFSDPRGQSETRM
+909 VSFSDPRGQSETRV

>member
-1 MNNKNIFKYLIIIAI
+1 
-16 VVLVI
+16 
-21 VATVLIILNTKVKNP
+21 
-36 NIQEDVGE
+36 
-44 EDLPELEI
+44 
-52 DESIEKIDQI
+52 
-62 NTFSM
+62 
-67 VEKIVNSNIDSN
+67 
-79 TTFFATE
+79 
-86 IYFQE
+86 
-91 IDVVLAYRLYV
+91 
-102 FGEIFDIGNQSY
+102 
-114 QNVFFAIDF
+114 
-123 DEESSNYK
+123 
-131 ITQKKLDIEQSE
+131 
-143 YEQIAKSGA
+143 
-152 QKYLITDNYNGE
+152 
-164 FLQED
+164 
-169 ISDNLVVKRYFDYY
+169 
-183 KMLMITN
+183 
-190 PEKAYSLLDDEYKKI
+190 
-205 KFENYNNFYTYI
+205 
-217 NNKIAQI
+217 
-224 KAMELF
+224 MELF
-230 GLNIHFPVTD
+230 DLNIHFPVTD

-275 LVGKYGFN
+275 VVGKYGFN

-312 DDFKKNKTK
+312 DDFKKNRTK
-321 GLVFGLFTFLIP
+321 GLVFGMFTFLIP
-333 MALGIWSSMSL
+333 MGLGIWSSMSML
-344 LDYGLVTSILLA
+344 NYGFLTSVLLA

-413 LFWAILLGKVLALFG
+413 LFWVLLVAKVVLLFG

-447 AVMQFVFVLAMVFL
+447 AVMQFIFVLAMVFL

-524 TQGEALK
+524 TEGEALK

-546 AAWITQKIYGMQKV
+546 AAWITQKIYGMKKV
-560 ERSLIFGLSNAQ
+560 EGSLIFGLSNAQ
-572 AAATLAAVLIGHEII
+572 AAATLAAVLIGHGII

-613 SSVAT
+613 SSVVT
-618 ERAARR
+618 ERAARK
-624 MVTQENLTGND
+624 MVTQENLMEGSEG
-635 DKNNKEQERILI
+635 KEQERILI
-647 PVANPD
+647 PVANPE

-667 PKQKEP
+667 PKQKES
-673 LVALSVINDNNASET
+673 LVALSVINDNNTSET

-696 LERTAMVAAA
+696 LERTAMIAAA

-726 HTLKEYAVTDVVIGL
+726 HTQKEYAVTDIVIGL

-759 LKGTHRQIMIAKL
+759 LKGTNRQIMIAKL

-777 TLRRIVVAVPEKA
+777 TLRRIVVAVPDKA
-790 EYEVG
+790 EYEKG
-795 FMKWV
+795 FLKWMT
-800 VQLCRMGKLLGCRVH
+800 QLCRMGKQLGCRVH
-815 FFATEDTLRHLRAVV
+815 FFATEDTLKHLRALT
-830 EKQEANTFTEFSVL
+830 EKQEANTFTEFSLL

-857 NFDHLFV
+857 NYDHLFV
-864 VVSARKGS
+864 VVSSRKGS

-882 PSQVSK
+882 PSQISK
-888 YFADASLLI
+888 YFANNSLLI
-897 IYPDQLGDPQEI
+897 VYPDQLGDDPQEI
-909 VSFSDPRGQSETRM
+909 VSFSDPRGQSETRV
-923 YDNVG
+923 YDNVE